1 MASPAGGG
9 ISGRGGSGVNSAV
22 RGAGLVGLAVVL
34 GIVLLQVIDKGPA
47 GNGATPA
54 RTSHATTPTTA
65 PTPTS
70 ASAPASS
77 QPATTKAGNA
87 KPRAEVRVLVFNA
100 GAASGAAG
108 NMTNKLRSLG
118 YQLASVIAG
127 GPAPIIGLYLWTG
140 KYELFGASFASPF
153 PTKTP
158 FTIRAYIL
166 ICCVIGFLATLA
178 LKNRQAFDHTKEYE
192 EQGEMV
198 AAGERR
204 PAMG

>member
-34 GIVLLQVIDKGPA
+34 GIVLLQVVDNGPT

-65 PTPTS
+65 PAPTS
-70 ASAPASS
+70 AGAPASS
-77 QPATTKAGNA
+77 QPATTAKAGNA

-118 YQLASVIAG
+118 YQLAPPANTDARKGTAVQCTQGLDKEAAQLQGDVGAGTTIEPFAKPALPGAESVN
-127 GPAPIIGLYLWTG
+127 
-140 KYELFGASFASPF
+140 
-153 PTKTP
+153 
-158 FTIRAYIL
+158 
-166 ICCVIGFLATLA
+166 CVVLVG
-178 LKNRQAFDHTKEYE
+178 Q
-192 EQGEMV
+192 
-198 AAGERR
+198 
-204 PAMG
+204 